1 MDRTI
6 LIVEDEYRMRHLISD
21 YFKRE
26 GFNIVE
32 AENGIDA
39 LEKFKDKID
48 LVILDIMMP
57 LLDGWSVCQ
66 TIRNTSNVPIII
78 LTAKSEEDDKLM
90 GYELGADDYITKPF
104 SPKVLVAKV
113 KALLKRAEGISG
125 KSNGLIDIN
134 GLIINEMAHEVMV
147 NGEYINLSP
156 KEFDLLLF
164 LVRNRGAALS
174 RDQILDNIWG
184 YGYEGDLRTV
194 DTHIKRIREKLKEKG
209 DIITTIRGSGYKLE
223 IKK

>member
-21 YFKRE
+21 YFKKE

-90 GYELGADDYITKPF
+90 GYELGADDYVTKPF

>member
-1 MDRTI
+1 MDRTL
-6 LIVEDEYRMRHLISD
+6 LIVEDEYRMRHLLSD

-26 GFNIVE
+26 GFNVVE
-32 AENGIDA
+32 AENGVDA

-48 LVILDIMMP
+48 LIILDIMMP

-66 TIRNTSNVPIII
+66 TIRNTSDVPIII
-78 LTAKSEEDDKLM
+78 LTAKSEEGDKLM

-125 KSNGLIDIN
+125 KQSILIDVD
-134 GLIINEMAHEVMV
+134 GLIINDTAHEVIV
-147 NGEYINLSP
+147 DGEYLNLSP
-156 KEFDLLLF
+156 KEFDLLLY
-164 LVRNRGAALS
+164 LVRNRGVALS
-174 RDQILDNIWG
+174 RDKILDNVWG
-184 YGYEGDLRTV
+184 YGYYGDLRTV